1 MNKLV
6 SIALIA
12 SSLAVSAR
20 ALVVG
25 VDAGYLVD
33 AKDEY
38 ISARLGHAFKTDAN
52 LSHQVEI
59 EVGYTSEKESGFTG
73 DLLPVTVNY
82 RAESKA
88 EKLGYYFGA
97 GVGFARMEI
106 SGPGSGVPKISDN
119 DSSFAAQ
126 AFAGL
131 SLNASPT
138 VVLHAGVKYIWI
150 DDVKLFGINA
160 EVGDDLAITGGIS
173 FKF

>member
-6 SIALIA
+6 SLALIA
-12 SSLAVSAR
+12 TSLAVSAR

-25 VDAGYLVD
+25 VDAGYLLD
-33 AKDEY
+33 GEDEY
-38 ISARLGHAFKTDAN
+38 VSARLGHAFKADAN
-52 LSHQVEI
+52 LAHHVEI
-59 EVGYTSEKESGFTG
+59 EVGFISDKEAGFKG
-73 DLLPVTVNY
+73 EILPVTLNY

-88 EKLGYYFGA
+88 EKLGYYFGVGA
-97 GVGFARMEI
+97 GLARTEV
-106 SGPGSGVPKISDN
+106 SGPGSGVPRISDN

-131 SLNASPT
+131 SYNASPA

-160 EVGDDLAITGGIS
+160 EVGDDIAITGGIS